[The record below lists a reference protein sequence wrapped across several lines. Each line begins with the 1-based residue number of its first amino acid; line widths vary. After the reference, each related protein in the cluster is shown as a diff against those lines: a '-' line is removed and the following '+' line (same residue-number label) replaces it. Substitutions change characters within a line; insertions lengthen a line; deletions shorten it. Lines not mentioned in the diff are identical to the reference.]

1 MATGVISCHPKNFL
15 AVSFHNTFHF
25 RLLHLIIY
33 YIHHNPLVSKEFGAP
48 GPDPPVYLIE
58 LLILNRSYLYLLVL
72 TLGRLNLHH
81 FNVSCCFFFLAIFDS
96 LFYFI
101 FILFFNVSFGCNFTV
116 WRWVYS
122 SNDFGRKTCSA

>member
-81 FNVSCCFFFLAIFDS
+81 LNVSCCLFFWQYLTV
-96 LFYFI
+96 Y
-101 FILFFNVSFGCNFTV
+101 FILFLLFFLT
-116 WRWVYS
+116 
-122 SNDFGRKTCSA
+122 